1 LRGAFVHGREKAEAE
16 KAGFYSH
23 PLRQHQNEAGLKER
37 AMEFAQSAM
46 REIGTIANE
55 LGVEPATLM
64 AVVEVES
71 GGRFFATVDGREE
84 PLIRFEGH
92 YFDRRLSP
100 DKREAARAAGL
111 ASPVAGAVA
120 NPASQEAR
128 WRLMEAAAAIDRKAA
143 YESTSWGAGQVM
155 GAHWA
160 WLGYADVEALAA
172 EARSGAAGQLR
183 LMARYL
189 DKAGLAQALRAKDWA
204 AFARGYNGPAY
215 AERGYDRLIAQAYG
229 RHSGTPVAEA
239 APNAGRTGGLLRR
252 GSRGEAVRELQRRLS
267 GLGHPLQADGIFG
280 PATERAVRAFQAG
293 HGLAVD
299 GIVGPQTAQLLEAAA
314 KTGGLWP
321 RLLRWLAQLLGTE

>member
-1 LRGAFVHGREKAEAE
+1 
-16 KAGFYSH
+16 
-23 PLRQHQNEAGLKER
+23 
-37 AMEFAQSAM
+37 MEFSQNAM

-55 LGVEPATLM
+55 LGVEPAALM

-71 GGRFFATVDGREE
+71 GGRFFATVDGKEE

-100 DKREAARAAGL
+100 DKRKAARAAGL

-128 WRLMEAAAAIDRKAA
+128 WRMVEAAAAIDRKAA

-160 WLGYADVEALAA
+160 WLGYADVDALAA

-189 DKAGLAQALRAKDWA
+189 DKAGLAPALRAKDWA

-215 AERGYDRLIAQAYG
+215 AEHGYDRLIAQAYG
-229 RHSGTPVAEA
+229 RHSGTPAEDVAGSPE
-239 APNAGRTGGLLRR
+239 AGRTAGLLRR
-252 GSRGEAVRELQRRLS
+252 GSRGEAVRDLQRRLS
-267 GLGHPLQADGIFG
+267 GLGHPLDGDGIFG
-280 PATERAVRAFQAG
+280 PATEQAVRAFQAG
-293 HGLAVD
+293 HGLAAD
-299 GIVGPQTAQLLEAAA
+299 GIVGPQTAESLQAAA
-314 KTGGLWP
+314 KAGGFWR
-321 RLLRWLAQLLGTE
+321 RLLRWLAQLLRAG